1 MTTRSVVLS
10 DRRTLILASLDQAA
24 NASLGQ
30 PFVTLLPA
38 FDEAER
44 RRAEATAGLLMDRG
58 CVELCC
64 VGPEA
69 EQLHDSIDGIVEKMG
84 ALEAPRDKLPALYCV
99 FQAKARPELVLR
111 KRRSGWPSPLRSATA
126 STFHAGS
133 MPKRN

>member
-1 MTTRSVVLS
+1 MPAGELVTAPAPEPSLPTVNEYEIGAAPGPA
-10 DRRTLILASLDQAA
+10 RRGTISQ
-24 NASLGQ
+24 LG
-30 PFVTLLPA
+30 
-38 FDEAER
+38 
-44 RRAEATAGLLMDRG
+44 
-58 CVELCC
+58 
-64 VGPEA
+64 
-69 EQLHDSIDGIVEKMG
+69 SIEKME